1 MIDTN
6 IVLHQVGHEEICV
19 CVSAHGAE
27 LIIMV
32 QIDVLESLPA
42 SIPIVLPSTTLA
54 ETRHRSLPLYNRLQS
69 LLADED
75 RKVWVFWN
83 EERRET
89 ATKVERYR
97 TGVESITT
105 ARIDDE
111 DNMGD
116 ELDTAE
122 TEVPG
127 SAMSRETINDRNDR
141 GK

>member
-1 MIDTN
+1 
-6 IVLHQVGHEEICV
+6 
-19 CVSAHGAE
+19 
-27 LIIMV
+27 MV